1 MNVRSILMGVGA
13 IVLTS
18 SAVGIAS
25 PADAATGT
33 WRNCTAV
40 HKHYAHG
47 VGKSSAHDK
56 TSGKPVTNFTHSNA
70 LYKAA
75 MDHNRGLDRDKDNV
89 ACEAA

>member
-1 MNVRSILMGVGA
+1 MPIRSSLVAVGA
-13 IVLTS
+13 IVLAS

-40 HKHYAHG
+40 HKTYAHG
-47 VGKSSAHDK
+47 VGRSSAHDK
-56 TSGKPVTNFTHSNA
+56 TSGKPVTSFRHSNA
-70 LYKAA
+70 LYKTA
-75 MDHNRGLDRDKDNV
+75 MDHNRGLDRDKDNI